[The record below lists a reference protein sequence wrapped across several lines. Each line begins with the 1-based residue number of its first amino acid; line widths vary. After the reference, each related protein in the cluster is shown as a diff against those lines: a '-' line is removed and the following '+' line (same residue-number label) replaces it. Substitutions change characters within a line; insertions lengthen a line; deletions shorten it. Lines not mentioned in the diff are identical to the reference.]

1 MTQTEI
7 IPAETGTTVPDVVA
21 PDALAA
27 LDAAA
32 RTHVDSGRR
41 ANTVRAYASDR
52 KAWGRYCDHFGI
64 PETTLSIGTVL
75 GFVEWLI
82 AQGAAPSTI
91 ARRVSGARRSLRDE
105 GVPDLSED
113 DRPLITERLN
123 QYKRQLAETGER
135 RGRGKAKAISV
146 ADLRRMSLALPDTLL
161 GRRDRAL
168 LLVGFGMAA
177 RRSELAG
184 LWAADV
190 KVCPEGLCIVLRSSK
205 TSAEETEVA
214 IPYGTSEVTCPVRA
228 WQAYRAAVEA
238 ALGHELD
245 GKAFRRI
252 DRHGHIL
259 DGMSPQAV
267 GIAVRRAA
275 EAAGIPGERVTAH
288 GLRAGLATEA
298 RRAGHDVTTI
308 AKQGR
313 WSPSGAAIHGYM
325 RVVDQWSDNAV
336 RGIGL

>member
-27 LDAAA
+27 LDTAA
-32 RTHVDSGRR
+32 RDHVDSGRR

-52 KAWGRYCDHFGI
+52 KKWNAYCAAFGI
-64 PETTLSIGTVL
+64 PDTTLSVGTVV

-82 AQGAAPSTI
+82 AQQAAPRTI
-91 ARRVSGARRSLRDE
+91 ERRVSGARKSLRED
-105 GVPDLSED
+105 GVADLDAD
-113 DRPLITERLN
+113 DRAVVAERLR
-123 QYKRQLAETGER
+123 QYKRALAETGDR
-135 RGRGKAKAISV
+135 RGRGQARAITV

-161 GRRDRAL
+161 GLRDRAL

-177 RRSELAG
+177 RRAELAG
-184 LWAADV
+184 LWAADIE
-190 KVCPEGLCIVLRSSK
+190 VCDEGLCVTLRTSK
-205 TSAEETEVA
+205 TSDEDVTVA

-238 ALGHELD
+238 VLGHELD
-245 GKAFRRI
+245 GRAFRRI

>member
-7 IPAETGTTVPDVVA
+7 IPAGNGTMVPDVVA
-21 PDALAA
+21 PDSLAA

-32 RTHVDSGRR
+32 REHVDRERR
-41 ANTVRAYASDR
+41 PNTKAAYADDR
-52 KAWGRYCDHFGI
+52 KKWNAYCDHFGI
-64 PETTLSIGTVL
+64 PRTVLSIGTAL

-82 AQGAAPSTI
+82 AQNAAPSTI

-123 QYKRQLAETGER
+123 QYKRQLAESGER

-146 ADLRRMSLALPDTLL
+146 AELRKMSLALPNSLL
-161 GRRDRAL
+161 GKRDRAL

-177 RRSELAG
+177 RRSELSG

-190 KVCPEGLCIVLRSSK
+190 KVCDEGLCVMLRSSK
-205 TSAEETEVA
+205 TSVEETEIA

-228 WQAYRAAVEA
+228 WEAYRDAVEA
-238 ALGHELD
+238 ATGHELD
-245 GKAFRRI
+245 GRAFRRI
-252 DRHGHIL
+252 DRHGRVL

-267 GIAVRRAA
+267 GIAFRRAA

-313 WSPSGAAIHGYM
+313 WSASGAAIHGYM

-336 RGIGL
+336 KGIGL